1 MEDLGRQAMNLVSD
15 LQNKMDQ
22 LMNIQK
28 EAMKQLP
35 AEEMAKLS
43 FVSKDMNEIKKAIKK
58 GDSLAIDQYIKK
70 YANSNNK

>member
-58 GDSLAIDQYIKK
+58 GDSSAIDQYIKK